1 MKTVAEK
8 SGSALFL
15 LFLGMVMS
23 ALFGTISIIVQAKGW
38 VIFLS
43 FLVLFFIVAA
53 WGTVHE
59 LRRPK
64 VLIKTDFKTI
74 LVYCKSKWKSIP
86 IEDIVKIDFHNSR
99 SSRMELNF
107 GTLKIHTKNEIV
119 KVYNVKDLHNVA
131 MNITTIKNNYI
142 GEIKES
148 NVWELS

>member
-8 SGSALFL
+8 SGCALFG
-15 LFLGMVMS
+15 LFLGIVVS
-23 ALFGTISIIVQAKGW
+23 TLFGVISIIVQAKGW

-43 FLVLFFIVAA
+43 FSVLFFIVAVC
-53 WGTVHE
+53 GIVYE

-64 VLIKTDFKTI
+64 VLIKTDFKT
-74 LVYCKSKWKSIP
+74 LFVYCKSKWKSIS

-107 GTLKIHTKNEIV
+107 GTLKIHTENEIV
-119 KVYNVKDLHNVA
+119 KVYNVKDLHDVA
-131 MNITTIKNNYI
+131 MNITAIKNNYI